1 MKQMRKKIRIV
12 PRDAQ
17 GEGDSPKGH
26 LNLTKAEEKAFS
38 QDTKPN
44 EF

>member
-1 MKQMRKKIRIV
+1 VLWPDI